1 MRRRSH
7 RLSKRS
13 KLFGPALFK
22 PRSVLPGAKPS
33 NAVILARSGATRGVL
48 QLPPKGGGTG
58 RHAKAVRPVTDH
70 TMKAGVAAMKLG
82 IGLVLLIGAMLVAP
96 SANAAEPPIENL
108 SPQSGASLPSST
120 DLNQGPLHFTCP
132 TATTESSYIP
142 VTWRDYSVRIATSP
156 EVGPDGGLA
165 TAFTVAY
172 ESAFPIN
179 AAETECRNSQAPRV
193 LPPGTYY
200 WQVIRGYADTPS
212 HIATGP
218 IWSFVIQSPQTP
230 TPLPMPSPEPELR
243 PRFFTYIACGLT
255 TNASRAS
262 TCARQSKIGAFIQSS
277 VATSYTVCVRSP
289 SHAVS
294 CARNQHAEPGR
305 TYVNAISS
313 RAPGAYLV
321 TWYVGGSKIQ
331 KGVRRRD

>member
-1 MRRRSH
+1 
-7 RLSKRS
+7 
-13 KLFGPALFK
+13 
-22 PRSVLPGAKPS
+22 
-33 NAVILARSGATRGVL
+33 
-48 QLPPKGGGTG
+48 
-58 RHAKAVRPVTDH
+58 
-70 TMKAGVAAMKLG
+70 MKMG
-82 IGLVLLIGAMLVAP
+82 IGIVLLIGALLAAP

-108 SPQSGASLPSST
+108 SPPNGASLPSTT

-193 LPPGTYY
+193 LAPGTYY

-218 IWSFVIQSPQTP
+218 IWSFVIQSPPIP
-230 TPLPMPSPEPELR
+230 TPLPTPAPPSPEPELR
-243 PRFFTYIACGLT
+243 PRFSTYIACGLRSS
-255 TNASRAS
+255 ASRAS
-262 TCARQSKIGAFIQSS
+262 TCARRSKIGAFFQSS
-277 VATSYTVCVRSP
+277 VATTYTVCVRSP
-289 SHAVS
+289 SRTVS
-294 CARNQHAEPGR
+294 CARNQNAEPGR
-305 TYVNAISS
+305 TYVNAINS

-321 TWYVGGSKIQ
+321 TWYVGGRKIQ
-331 KGVRRRD
+331 MGVRRRD